1 MVRLKSNTRLSR
13 LSLRVILAQ
22 TDTTVGFLS
31 QDEKKL
37 KEIKKRSQTKPF
49 IKVYRDFKALKSSK
63 SRIPQMFKNSVR
75 RAKKT
80 TFIVKNSA
88 FRVSVSPLD
97 SQPLRDLEWHYST
110 SANES
115 GLDFDMGFCA
125 DKADI
130 IVQNRDGLHQ
140 KSSSS
145 LYLLNNQKRKKL
157 R

>member
-1 MVRLKSNTRLSR
+1 MK
-13 LSLRVILAQ
+13 VILAQ

-31 QDEKKL
+31 QDAKRL

-49 IKVYRDFKALKSSK
+49 IKVYRDLKALKSSK
-63 SRIPQMFKNSVR
+63 IRIPQIFKNSVR

-88 FRVSVSPLD
+88 FRVSKSPLH
-97 SQPLRDLEWHYST
+97 SQLLRDLAWHYST

-115 GLDFDMGFCA
+115 GQDFDLLFCA

-140 KSSSS
+140 RNSSS
-145 LYLLNNQKRKKL
+145 LYIINNQKRRRL

>member
-1 MVRLKSNTRLSR
+1 LKI
-13 LSLRVILAQ
+13 ILAQ

-31 QDEKKL
+31 QDQQKL
-37 KEIKKRSQTKPF
+37 KELKKRSQAKPF
-49 IKVYRDFKALKSSK
+49 IKVYKDFKTLKLSK
-63 SRIPQMFKNSVR
+63 TRIPQKFKNSVR
-75 RAKKT
+75 HAKKT

-88 FRVSVSPLD
+88 FRVSKNSLN
-97 SQPLRDLEWHYST
+97 SQLLRNLAWHYST

-115 GLDFDMGFCA
+115 GQDFDINFCT

-130 IVQNRDGLHQ
+130 IVQNKDGLHQ

-145 LYLLNNQKRKKL
+145 LYIINNQKRRKL

>member
-1 MVRLKSNTRLSR
+1 MVRPKSHTRLSR
-13 LSLRVILAQ
+13 LSMRVILTQ

-31 QDEKKL
+31 QNQQKL
-37 KEIKKRSQTKPF
+37 KEIKKRSQTKVF
-49 IKVYRDFKALKSSK
+49 IKVYKDFKALNTSK
-63 SRIPQMFKNSVR
+63 TRIPQKFKNIIR
-75 RAKKT
+75 RTKKT

-97 SQPLRDLEWHYST
+97 SQVLRDLEWHYST

-115 GLDFDMGFCA
+115 GLDFDMGFCI

-130 IVQNRDGLHQ
+130 IVQNKDGLHQ

-145 LYLLNNQKRKKL
+145 LYMINNRKRRKL